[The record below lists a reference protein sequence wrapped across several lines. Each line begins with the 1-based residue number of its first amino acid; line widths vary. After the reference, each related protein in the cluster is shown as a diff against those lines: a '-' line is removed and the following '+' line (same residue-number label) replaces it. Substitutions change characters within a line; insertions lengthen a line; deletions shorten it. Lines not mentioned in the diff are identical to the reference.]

1 MIVHIEKPDEV
12 GPLEVVL
19 DKADDA
25 TAPLVPPVAVAWTL
39 TVVHLGIQRA
49 HLQDNLVLPS

>member
-1 MIVHIEKPDEV
+1 
-12 GPLEVVL
+12 
-19 DKADDA
+19 
-25 TAPLVPPVAVAWTL
+25 VAWTL